1 MIRRSFQLLRIKSPR
16 KKCPAFKW
24 MGLWL
29 LSGPLSVL
37 PSLAQEPL
45 PSAFGDER
53 RVLLPINT
61 QPPGSVEWVAASGG
75 AASAGSAAASGSAG
89 ATHSGAAG
97 TVNSGSTAAS
107 GSGTAGLEEVPPI
120 PTGTGLLL
128 LTDVPFEAQRD
139 AFLKQLRTTVKTPT
153 KGEVYSSEAIY
164 GKVGHD
170 PGAWRQSATFAR
182 AALWFTL
189 ARQGLLY
196 QEDAQAMRGLRRTR
210 ELLEQG
216 GLMARAPLLASIE
229 LMAGRILVDQGAYAE
244 GEQAF
249 RTAVLIDP
257 NDVSEQLPDGVA
269 RQLYEK
275 ARHWVQE
282 APRLPMRVDVS
293 TEAAGETTLYVNGA
307 RVQSGGPQ
315 FLIELPPGRHFVAA
329 VREGSRPD
337 AKGVLLEEGKK
348 KPEVFLRLEPGAG
361 ASLTLKPFALA
372 EVNSFLEKCELLM
385 RRAQVAQLVIGVAA
399 RAEAW
404 RRTEQG
410 PKMGI
415 QTGLR
420 VNPGPDEGES
430 TQKEAPV
437 MMEYFRLEL
446 SGRVVWL
453 GSDEK

>member
-1 MIRRSFQLLRIKSPR
+1 MIRRSSHALCINSLTKKSP
-16 KKCPAFKW
+16 ALKW

-29 LSGPLSVL
+29 LSGPLPVL
-37 PSLAQEPL
+37 QLLAQEPI
-45 PSAFGDER
+45 PSAFGEEI
-53 RVLLPINT
+53 RVILPSGT
-61 QPPGSVEWVAASGG
+61 PPPGWVERVATSGG
-75 AASAGSAAASGSAG
+75 AVTAAASGAG
-89 ATHSGAAG
+89 TSGAATAPG
-97 TVNSGSTAAS
+97 IPGAAGAPGIPGAAGAAS
-107 GSGTAGLEEVPPI
+107 EGEEAPPV

-128 LTDVPFEAQRD
+128 LTDAPFEAQRD
-139 AFLKQLRTTVKTPT
+139 AFLKQLRTVVKTPT

-164 GKVGHD
+164 GKVGND

-189 ARQGLLY
+189 ARQGLIY
-196 QEDAQAMRGLRRTR
+196 QDDAQAMRGLRRTR

-257 NDVSEQLPDGVA
+257 NDVSEQLPEGVA
-269 RQLYEK
+269 RQLYER
-275 ARHWVQE
+275 ARHWVQD

-293 TEAAGETTLYVNGA
+293 TEAAGETTLYVNGS

-348 KPEVFLRLEPGAG
+348 KPEVFLRLEPGVG

-446 SGRVVWL
+446 SGRVLWL